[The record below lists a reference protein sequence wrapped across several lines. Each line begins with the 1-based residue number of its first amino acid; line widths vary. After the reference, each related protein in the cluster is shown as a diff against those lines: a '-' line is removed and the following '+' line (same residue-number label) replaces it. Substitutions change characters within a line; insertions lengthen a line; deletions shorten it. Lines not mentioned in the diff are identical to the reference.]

1 MEEILGIGR
10 ENTVELIEIAGSDED
25 AAAAAWVSTTTEVD
39 DEKRK
44 RIPALIDMLMR
55 NGHWSPFEN
64 AGWLKFKL
72 TLDNASHIQL
82 LRHRHQSINVESARY
97 KEYRVDKYY
106 IPEDWN
112 EEWRGLLDS
121 AAQSCFKLYHRAIEE
136 LVDSGLDRRRAKE
149 TARYFLPQCI
159 QLECIVSM
167 NFRAFLHFLSLRH
180 SPDSQKEIYEIASKM
195 RYQVE
200 KTGRFRHCLE
210 TFDTLQK

>member
-1 MEEILGIGR
+1 MEEISGIGSPNR
-10 ENTVELIEIAGSDED
+10 VELISVAGSDED

-72 TLDNASHIQL
+72 TIDNASHIQL

-112 EEWRGLLDS
+112 DDWRSLLDS
-121 AAQSCFKLYHRAIEE
+121 ATQSCFALYHRAIEE
-136 LVDSGLDRRRAKE
+136 LEAQGLERKRAKE
-149 TARYFLPQCI
+149 TARYFLPMSI

-180 SPDSQKEIYEIASKM
+180 SPDSQREIYEISKAM
-195 RYQVE
+195 REEVE